1 MWIILNKNLKY
12 KNMAKALQL
21 RGDSEEN
28 WLKENP
34 ILDDGEIIVVSF
46 GDEIPNKWKNI
57 KIGDGI
63 STFEELPYFL
73 NK

>member
-1 MWIILNKNLKY
+1 
-12 KNMAKALQL
+12 MAKALQL

-34 ILDDGEIIVVSF
+34 ILDDGEIVVVSF

-63 STFEELPYFL
+63 STFEELPYLL